1 MTEREKQE
9 QFLALYEPV
18 HNRLYRFAR
27 LMTTDADEARDL
39 VGDTIVI
46 AYERFE
52 TIRNQ
57 RAFLS
62 YVFTTA
68 SRLHKRRKWRS
79 RIFEMMEDRHTEYLY
94 DRNTS
99 PENSTDITLFYTAL
113 GKLPSAQRECIVLFE
128 LFGFSIEEIRAI
140 QGGSASGVKT
150 RLMRGRKALAS
161 LLGVNTPEQLYPALP
176 ANQIMEERTTDEETQ
191 VLFSTGLYP

>member
-27 LMTTDADEARDL
+27 LITTDADEARDL

-52 TIRNQ
+52 TIRDR

-68 SRLHKRRKWRS
+68 SRLHKRRKWRN
-79 RIFEMMEDRHTEYLY
+79 RIFELMEDRHTEYLY

-99 PENSTDITLFYTAL
+99 PDNSADITLFYTAL
-113 GKLPSAQRECIVLFE
+113 GRLPSAQRECIVLFE

-150 RLMRGRKALAS
+150 RLVRGRKALAR
-161 LLGVNTPEQLYPALP
+161 LLGVNDPEQLSPVLP
-176 ANQIMEERTTDEETQ
+176 AGQLLEDHSTDSETP
-191 VLFSTGLYP
+191 VLFSGLYP